1 MGQTSVNVSGDDEYR
16 ERETGLQAGD
26 ESKTHCIVKTTTHPV
41 RRVEVGDVGGSPQ
54 RWWLELQVFS
64 DGYDLGLAL
73 QRALLLQR
81 KLYSPA
87 GLG

>member
-1 MGQTSVNVSGDDEYR
+1 LTCLVMMNTEKGKLVWG
-16 ERETGLQAGD
+16 GD
-26 ESKTHCIVKTTTHPV
+26 EPLKGTAIVKTAKHAV
-41 RRVEVGDVGGSPQ
+41 RRVEMGDLGGSSQ
-54 RWWLELQVFS
+54 RWQLELQVFS

-81 KLYSPA
+81 KLYSPT